1 MNSKFKEFWKE
12 FTRDVD
18 LDYVD
23 PEEVA
28 EEAWNAA
35 VDAVDNN
42 ITHRRPELDQDIW
55 EIYVDN
61 NE

>member
-1 MNSKFKEFWKE
+1 MTNFDKWYSENTDGLLGDEHQAYNHAKK
-12 FTRDVD
+12 
-18 LDYVD
+18 
-23 PEEVA
+23 
-28 EEAWNAA
+28 AWNAA

-42 ITHRRPELDQDIW
+42 ITHRSPELDQDIW